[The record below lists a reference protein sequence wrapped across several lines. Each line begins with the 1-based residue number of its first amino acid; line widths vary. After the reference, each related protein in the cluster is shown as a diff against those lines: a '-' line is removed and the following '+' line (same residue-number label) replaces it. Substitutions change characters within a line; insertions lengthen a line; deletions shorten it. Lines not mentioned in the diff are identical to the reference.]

1 MWLRDDR
8 NHNNFAK
15 ILVEVRP
22 VVSLDWLESRIEID
36 NIKGH
41 AILSSIARDSIGRKF
56 SNCSGLNIEF
66 LSHGEGALL
75 DSYKVTWSELMKYSF
90 DNKELLELSHSFET

>member
-1 MWLRDDR
+1 VRDDR
-8 NHNNFAK
+8 NHKNFAK
-15 ILVEVRP
+15 ILVEVKP

-36 NIKGH
+36 NIKGN

-66 LSHGEGALL
+66 MSHGEGALL
-75 DSYKVTWSELMKYSF
+75 DSYKVDWSQLIKYSN
-90 DNKELLELSHSFET
+90 DNKEMLELSHRFET